1 MRGTE
6 TKQSGMFHYFSVEER
21 VPLDHPIREIKKH
34 TETALQVMNR
44 QFDKLYSVEGRP
56 SVPPETLLKAQ
67 LLMALYTVRSDRAF
81 CERLDY
87 DLLFRWF
94 LDMNLEQASF
104 DHSTFSKNRE
114 RLLSEKL
121 AQKFLHEVVEIARQ
135 HDLISDEHFTV
146 DGTLIE
152 AWASMKSF
160 KRKDGSDDQN
170 TTDDNPG
177 NPTVNFHGEKRSN
190 KTHESTTDADAR
202 LYKKSKGMEAKLRYC
217 GSVLMENRNGLV
229 VDAATSSA
237 TGKAERDDSMEMLKA
252 ENCRH
257 KKQDRDPIRTV
268 GGDKNFCTKEYVA
281 DLRQQ
286 EILPHIAK
294 KECNTPG
301 LDKRTTRHKTYAIS
315 QVIRKRIE
323 EVFGWSKT
331 IGGLRKVRVRGIA
344 KVAGVAL
351 LTFAA
356 YDLLRI
362 SKLVGA
368 GGG

>member
-1 MRGTE
+1 MRGAE

-34 TETALQVMNR
+34 TEAALKAMDR

-67 LLMALYTVRSDRAF
+67 LLMALYTVRSDRSF

-94 LDMNLEQASF
+94 LDMNLDQASF
-104 DHSTFSKNRE
+104 DHSTFSKNRV
-114 RLLSEKL
+114 RLLSEEL
-121 AQKFLHEVVEIARQ
+121 AQKFLHQVVEIARQ

-160 KRKDGSDDQN
+160 KRKDGSDDQKP
-170 TTDDNPG
+170 TDGDPG
-177 NPTVNFHGEKRSN
+177 NPTVDFHGEKRSN

-202 LYKKSKGMEAKLRYC
+202 LYKKSKGSEAKLAYC

-237 TGKAERDDSMEMLKA
+237 TGTAERDDSMEMIKG
-252 ENCRH
+252 ENRRH

-268 GGDKNFCTKEYVA
+268 GGDKNFCTNDYVA

-286 EILPHIAK
+286 DILPHIAK
-294 KECNTPG
+294 KKCHTAG
-301 LDKRTTRHKTYAIS
+301 LDGRTTRHRTYAIS

-323 EVFGWSKT
+323 EVFGWGKT
-331 IGGLRKVRVRGIA
+331 IGGLRKVRGRGVA
-344 KVAGVAL
+344 KVAGVSL

-362 SKLVGA
+362 SKLLAVGS
-368 GGG
+368 G

>member
-1 MRGTE
+1 
-6 TKQSGMFHYFSVEER
+6 MFHYFSVEDR

-34 TETALQVMNR
+34 TETALCALSR
-44 QFDKLYSVEGRP
+44 QLDKLYSDEGRP

-67 LLMALYTVRSDRAF
+67 LLIALYSVRSDRAF

-94 LDMNLEQASF
+94 LDMNLDQPSF

-114 RLLSEKL
+114 RLLSEEL
-121 AQKFLHEVVEIARQ
+121 AQKFLREVVKIARL
-135 HDLISDEHFTV
+135 HNLISDEHFTV

-170 TTDDNPG
+170 PTDGNPG
-177 NPTVNFHGEKRSN
+177 NPTVNFHGEKRLN
-190 KTHESTTDADAR
+190 KTHASTTDPDAR
-202 LYKKSKGMEAKLRYC
+202 LYKKSAGTAARLAYC

-229 VDAATSSA
+229 VDAVASSA
-237 TGKAERDDSMEMLKA
+237 TGTAERDDSMAIIKA
-252 ENCRH
+252 ENRRH
-257 KKQDRDPIRTV
+257 RKQDRAPIKTV
-268 GGDKNFCTKEYVA
+268 GGDKNFCTEDFVA
-281 DLRQQ
+281 KLRQQ
-286 EILPHIAK
+286 DILPHIAK
-294 KECNTPG
+294 KKCRTSG
-301 LDKRTTRHKTYAIS
+301 LDGRTTRHHTYAIS

-323 EVFGWSKT
+323 EVFGWGKT

-344 KVAGVAL
+344 KVTGVTL
-351 LTFAA
+351 FTLAA

-362 SKLVGA
+362 SNLLGA
-368 GGG
+368 RGG